1 MVIRNSHALS
11 ILLLCSV
18 AFVSANT
25 PVAQDAQKAQKA
37 ISQEV
42 KKVEKTVAVV
52 SDIDKNVASPV
63 ISTYDQ
69 IAGMSQSEIG
79 KEAQQA
85 MEKLQTEKASALEA
99 DRKTLDDRLKQ
110 FNAKKDTLSQEARQ
124 KEEQELMAASGE
136 LQNKVRK
143 AQEEIRLEM
152 TKATE
157 KLAKVAEEAAVEVAK
172 AEKVDVLL
180 EKNTGRVIY
189 TKNGSDLTDKIQK
202 KMNDKTA
209 VAKGKTPKAPAKTA
223 AA

>member
-1 MVIRNSHALS
+1 MAMRNSHVLS

-18 AFVSANT
+18 AFVAANT

-37 ISQEV
+37 INQEV
-42 KKVEKTVAVV
+42 KKAESAIAVV
-52 SDIDKNVASPV
+52 SDIDKNIASPV

-69 IAGMSQSEIG
+69 IIGMSQSELG
-79 KEAQQA
+79 KEEQKA
-85 MEKLQTEKASALEA
+85 MEKLQTEKAAALEA
-99 DRKTLDDRLKQ
+99 DRKTLDDKLKQ

-124 KEEQELMAASGE
+124 KEEQELMAASNE

-157 KLAKVAEEAAVEVAK
+157 KLAKVAEEAAIEVAK

-209 VAKGKTPKAPAKTA
+209 VAKNKAPKAPVKTA
-223 AA
+223 NA